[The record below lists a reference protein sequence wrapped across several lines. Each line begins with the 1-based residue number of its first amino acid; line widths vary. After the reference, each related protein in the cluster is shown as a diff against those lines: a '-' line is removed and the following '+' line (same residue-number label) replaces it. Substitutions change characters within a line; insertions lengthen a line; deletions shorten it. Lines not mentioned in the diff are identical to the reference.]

1 MPHRRRFHVEGA
13 TNWRQLGLR
22 ADRRA
27 SSSAVPESLPPSH
40 TVQVQY
46 SVANS
51 ATAFDVD
58 DWALVV
64 QRIKV

>member
-13 TNWRQLGLR
+13 THWRQLGLR

-27 SSSAVPESLPPSH
+27 
-40 TVQVQY
+40 
-46 SVANS
+46 
-51 ATAFDVD
+51 
-58 DWALVV
+58 LVV

>member
-1 MPHRRRFHVEGA
+1 MPHRRRLHVEDA
-13 TNWRQLGLR
+13 THRRQLGLR

-27 SSSAVPESLPPSH
+27 SSSAVPESRPPSH

-46 SVANS
+46 SVTNS